1 LSVRHISSWQHKGIV
16 NVRLAGEVA
25 EVPSSR
31 LIHISSWQ
39 YKAIVILRM
48 AGEVPKVPSSDPTT
62 TQNNGNHKNG
72 NWKQAQYPNPPES
85 GGNWKHARY
94 PNPPDPH
101 NPDLATLREQWKVA
115 IRQYS
120 RWSSQAW
127 SAAIF
132 AGISLF
138 ALGWFIKGS
147 NPLPSISTSK
157 SNENNNYD
165 QDKPRPSS

>member
-1 LSVRHISSWQHKGIV
+1 MGNVTHKVQAVEI
-16 NVRLAGEVA
+16 LI
-25 EVPSSR
+25 
-31 LIHISSWQ
+31 LIHTSWWQ
-39 YKAIVILRM
+39 QKAFVTVKM
-48 AGEVPKVPSSDPTT
+48 AGVPNVPGSDPTT
-62 TQNNGNHKNG
+62 TQNNGNNKNG

-85 GGNWKHARY
+85 GGKWKQVKY
-94 PNPPDPH
+94 PNPPDPV

-132 AGISLF
+132 AGISFF
-138 ALGWFIKGS
+138 ALGWYMKGS

-157 SNENNNYD
+157 SNENNKDD
-165 QDKPRPSS
+165 QDKPRPTS